1 MSSSLPPP
9 QPQPGWQPPW
19 QGQQPPPQQGVPP
32 QGPQPTQGQPQP
44 PQGPPPS
51 YQVQYPPQGPWPNRH
66 SSAGYPPQPGQRPPQ
81 PSQPPTQHSQQ
92 SQSSRSAQG
101 ISPEDR
107 QVPPPAP
114 VPPVR
119 MPEPPPVSASFP
131 RHEIPVLT
139 LETFPGREIAEV
151 LGSVEGCVTRSREL
165 KPRADLSEILMVT
178 RQDAVDAMVILA
190 LRAGADAV
198 LGLRFDT
205 SAISDGASE
214 ISAYGT
220 AVKLAEQG

>member
-1 MSSSLPPP
+1 MSSSLPPS
-9 QPQPGWQPPW
+9 QPQPGWQPPR
-19 QGQQPPPQQGVPP
+19 QGQQPPQGQPP
-32 QGPQPTQGQPQP
+32 QGQSQQP

-51 YQVQYPPQGPWPNRH
+51 YPVQYPPQGPWPNRY
-66 SSAGYPPQPGQRPPQ
+66 SSAGYPTPPVPQPGQLPPQ
-81 PSQPPTQHSQQ
+81 PPVQPPTQHSQQ

-101 ISPEDR
+101 PSPEER
-107 QVPPPAP
+107 QVAPPAP

-119 MPEPPPVSASFP
+119 MPEPPAVTASFP
-131 RHEIPVLT
+131 RHDIPVLT
-139 LETFPGREIAEV
+139 LADFPGRRIAAV

-165 KPRADLSEILMVT
+165 EPRADLSEILMLT
-178 RQDAVDAMVILA
+178 RQDAVDAMVTLA

-214 ISAYGT
+214 ICAYGT
-220 AVKLAEQG
+220 AVKLAEED

>member
-19 QGQQPPPQQGVPP
+19 QGQQPPVPPRQPQHPQQPQQPP
-32 QGPQPTQGQPQP
+32 EGQPQQP
-44 PQGPPPS
+44 PG
-51 YQVQYPPQGPWPNRH
+51 YQVQYPQQGPWPNR
-66 SSAGYPPQPGQRPPQ
+66 YPGAYPPAPQPGMPPK
-81 PSQPPTQHSQQ
+81 PPAQHSQQ
-92 SQSSRSAQG
+92 SQSSRSAQP
-101 ISPEDR
+101 ISSEDK

-119 MPEPPPVSASFP
+119 VPEPPPISASFP
-131 RHEIPVLT
+131 RHDIPVLT
-139 LETFPGREIAEV
+139 LETFPGRRITGI

-165 KPRADLSEILMVT
+165 EPRADLSEILMVT
-178 RQDAVDAMVILA
+178 RQDAVDAMVGLA

-214 ISAYGT
+214 ICAYGT
-220 AVKLAEQG
+220 AVRLAEES